1 MNVALLNVEI
11 TFQKNSVEVDAIGNH
26 KNGWENFYTCHAT
39 VSGESGREK
48 QTTGVTNEDVD
59 LAFTIRWCKKA
70 SVINSTEYRVV
81 FNGELYNITSID
93 HMNYKKESLKYR
105 CQKVRR

>member
-1 MNVALLNVEI
+1 MNIALLNVEI

-26 KNGWENFYTCHAT
+26 KNGWEDYYTCHAT
-39 VSGESGREK
+39 VSGESGKEK
-48 QTTGVTNEDVD
+48 QTAGITVEDSD

-70 SVINSTEYRVV
+70 SLIDVTGYRVV
-81 FNGELYNITSID
+81 FNGELFNITSVD
-93 HMNYKKESLKYR
+93 HMNYKKECLKYR

>member
-1 MNVALLNVEI
+1 MDVALLNVKI

-26 KNGWENFYTCHAT
+26 KNGWADYYTCHAT
-39 VSGESGREK
+39 VSGESGNEK
-48 QTTGVTNEDVD
+48 HTAGTTVEDSD

-70 SVINSTEYRVV
+70 SLIDATGYRVV
-81 FNGELYNITSID
+81 FNGELYDIVLVD
-93 HMNYKKESLKYR
+93 HMNYKKECLKFR

>member
-1 MNVALLNVEI
+1 MDVALLNVKI

-26 KNGWENFYTCHAT
+26 KNGWADYYTCHAT
-39 VSGESGREK
+39 VSGESGTQK
-48 QTTGVTNEDVD
+48 HTAGTTVEDSD

-70 SVINSTEYRVV
+70 SLIDAIGYRVILK
-81 FNGELYNITSID
+81 GELYNIVLVD
-93 HMNYKKESLKYR
+93 HMNYKKECLKFR